1 MCPPGW
7 TTRLDRNADFPRL
20 AQARRREPGAPESGS
35 ARYRARVRIHR
46 DLAGWGIFF
55 IVAGGVPLAVQT
67 GLLDPSVL
75 DRWWSFWP
83 LILVGIGLGLIFT
96 RTPLEIL
103 GGLLVSGTLG
113 LLAAGILT
121 GGFGGFGGIGE
132 FPSSVCGPGGGGTP
146 FAPRSGILESDASV
160 RVEVSCGTAEI
171 RTTAGETWTVEGV
184 DDDGRGPNIEA
195 DGAMLDV
202 SPPDG
207 DVGRFMGE
215 RDRWVVR
222 LPTSTLLDVQ
232 LTVDAGEAVADLV
245 DARLGTVEVELNAG
259 TATVNLRDVLA
270 VGRIDVGLNAG
281 SLGLYLP
288 AVSTT
293 GSIEANAGSIR
304 LCAPEGVALRLNTS
318 DSALSSQDFG
328 SAGLVQVGDTWET
341 PGYDTAVTRIELETQ
356 ANVGSFSLNPAEGC
370 S

>member
-1 MCPPGW
+1 M
-7 TTRLDRNADFPRL
+7 
-20 AQARRREPGAPESGS
+20 
-35 ARYRARVRIHR
+35 RIHR
-46 DLAGWGIFF
+46 DLAGWGVFF
-55 IVAGGVPLAVQT
+55 VVAGGVPLAVQT
-67 GLLDPSVL
+67 GLLDPTVL

-96 RTPLEIL
+96 RTPLEVL

-121 GGFGGFGGIGE
+121 GGFGGIGE
-132 FPSSVCGPGGGGTP
+132 FPTSVCSPAGDGGTP
-146 FAPRSGILESDASV
+146 FAPRSGILGSDATV
-160 RVEVSCGTAEI
+160 RVEVACGNVEI

-184 DDDGRGPNIEA
+184 DDDGRGPTIEA
-195 DGAMLDV
+195 DGAMLDI
-202 SPPDG
+202 SPPDA
-207 DVGRFMGE
+207 DVGRFVGE

-222 LPTSTLLDVQ
+222 LPTSRLLDVN

-259 TATVNLRDVLA
+259 TAIVNLRDVLEID
-270 VGRIDVGLNAG
+270 RIEVGLNAG

-293 GSIEANAGSIR
+293 GAIEANAGSIR
-304 LCAPEGVALRLNTS
+304 LCAPEGVALRLDTA

-328 SAGLVQVGDTWET
+328 SAGLVQAGDTWET

>member
-1 MCPPGW
+1 M
-7 TTRLDRNADFPRL
+7 RM
-20 AQARRREPGAPESGS
+20 
-35 ARYRARVRIHR
+35 HR
-46 DLAGWGIFF
+46 DLAGWGVFF

-83 LILVGIGLGLIFT
+83 LILVGVGLGLIFT
-96 RTPLEIL
+96 RTPLEVL

-121 GGFGGFGGIGE
+121 GGFNGIGE
-132 FPSSVCGPGGGGTP
+132 FPSSVCGPGGNGTP
-146 FAPRSGILESDASV
+146 FTPRSGTLQADASV
-160 RVEVSCGTAEI
+160 RVEVSCGNAEI
-171 RTTAGETWTVEGV
+171 RTTAGGTWTVEGV
-184 DDDGRGPNIEA
+184 DDGGRGPTIEA
-195 DGAMLDV
+195 DGARLDI
-202 SPPDG
+202 SPPDA

-222 LPTSTLLDVQ
+222 LPTSTALDVH
-232 LTVDAGEAVADLV
+232 LTVDAGEAVADFI
-245 DARLGTVEVELNAG
+245 DARLGDIEVELNAG
-259 TATVNLRDVLA
+259 TATVNLRDA
-270 VGRIDVGLNAG
+270 VEVERIQIGLNAG

-304 LCAPEGVALRLNTS
+304 LCAPEGVALRLHTP

-328 SAGLVQVGDTWET
+328 SAGLVQLGDTWET
-341 PGYDTAVTRIELETQ
+341 PGYDTAATRIELQTHT
-356 ANVGSFSLNPAEGC
+356 NVGSMRLDPAEGC